1 MTYDSSGHTL
11 LSMLF
16 SSSLNYN
23 NRDVTFTSSFFTLQS
38 CQCQKPLVFVK
49 EMLIKIA
56 LGFARSLIKLREEL
70 LVIFEGLIILL
81 RTYTASLFSLYV
93 FLKQLVAK
101 TTADEKICGEENVRN
116 IMIQVFPSPFS
127 FVFSP
132 LLFLL
137 YRFIFPWMLLNL
149 TCYRLLSQK

>member
-11 LSMLF
+11 LLMLI

-81 RTYTASLFSLYV
+81 HIHCIIV
-93 FLKQLVAK
+93 QPVCFLEVARSK
-101 TTADEKICGEENVRN
+101 D
-116 IMIQVFPSPFS
+116 
-127 FVFSP
+127 
-132 LLFLL
+132 
-137 YRFIFPWMLLNL
+137 YRRRKDLW
-149 TCYRLLSQK
+149 